1 MFEEDRSVLVVGG
14 DTRER
19 ERRLA
24 ALPRAVAAGEVPD
37 GTAALERLT
46 ADVDVLLVDHGLQD
60 YTPSEFITTARE
72 RGYAV
77 RGLLLRPS
85 PPEYDP
91 VQRGFDAWLR
101 TPVDPD
107 SLVESAGTVLACR
120 AYDDALRALY
130 HAAVKQAGGV
140 RPTRDRVKE
149 LRTAADEALAA
160 VDSVDARAL
169 LANAPRM
176 TDD

>member
-19 ERRLA
+19 ERRLGV
-24 ALPRAVAAGEVPD
+24 LPRAVAAGEAPD

-46 ADVDVLLVDHGLQD
+46 TDVDVLLVDHGLQD

-91 VQRGFDAWLR
+91 VERGFDAWLR

-107 SLVESAGTVLACR
+107 SLVESVRTVLACR
-120 AYDDALRALY
+120 AYDDALKTLY
-130 HAAVKQAGGV
+130 HAAVEQAEGTHPV
-140 RPTRDRVKE
+140 QDQVVE
-149 LRTAADEALAA
+149 LRKAADDALAA